1 MAIWLI
7 FLLILG
13 TVITSTLSA
22 LFGLAGGTLLFA
34 MLSWALD
41 AKQAIPLHSGIQLVS
56 NSARLIAYIKSVE
69 WKIVGWFSVLL
80 LPGAYWGGMFYGFFN
95 PNITELLV
103 GCFILITVIFPSEN
117 KKDTKTWIFIILG
130 FLSSFLGMIVAVTG
144 PFISSFFVLN
154 NITKERMLATKS
166 VCQAS
171 TQLVKMLAF
180 STTVAFDFSQHYM
193 LMVMLGLATIVGTFL
208 GSRLIKKIQDYH
220 YNLLNNWLLSI
231 IAVSMII
238 KQIIVLFIE

>member
-1 MAIWLI
+1 MPFWLLL
-7 FLLILG
+7 LLIIG
-13 TVITSTLSA
+13 TIFTSTLSA

-69 WKIVGWFSVLL
+69 WKIVGLFSILL
-80 LPGAYWGGMFYGFFN
+80 LPGAYLGGMFYGLFN

-103 GCFILITVIFPSEN
+103 ACFILATILFPFGN
-117 KKDTKTWIFIILG
+117 KQDTKSWMFIFLG

-154 NITKERMLATKS
+154 NINKERMLATKS
-166 VCQAS
+166 VCQGM
-171 TQLVKMLAF
+171 TQLVKILAF
-180 STTVAFDFSQHYM
+180 STTVDFDFSQHYT
-193 LMVMLGLATIVGTFL
+193 LMFILGLATLIGTFF
-208 GSRLIKKIQDYH
+208 GSQLIKKIQDHH
-220 YNLLNNWLLSI
+220 YNLLNNWLLGV
-231 IAVSMII
+231 IAISMII
-238 KQIIVLFIE
+238 KQLIIIFF